1 MSDDAARH
9 RILIADDEITNREML
24 YRLLKDY
31 GEIIEAANGRHA
43 LDLVQIEHFDLVILD
58 ALMPGLT
65 GIEVYKMLRAMPE
78 TSSLPVIFLSE
89 LTEDSAHLYGM
100 QIDPADYLLL
110 PIDIDYLQARVEVH
124 LGLCAAE

>member
-1 MSDDAARH
+1 MPENAAPP

-65 GIEVYKMLRAMPE
+65 GIEVYKMMRAMPE
-78 TSSLPVIFLSE
+78 TSNLPVIFLSE
-89 LTEDSAHLYGM
+89 LTEDSAHLHGM

-110 PIDIDYLQARVEVH
+110 PIDIDYFQARVEVH
-124 LGLCAAE
+124 LGK

>member
-1 MSDDAARH
+1 MPENAAPP

-65 GIEVYKMLRAMPE
+65 GIEVYKMMRAMPE
-78 TSSLPVIFLSE
+78 TSHLPVIFLSE
-89 LTEDSAHLYGM
+89 LTEDSTHLHGM

-110 PIDIDYLQARVEVH
+110 PIDIDYLQARVEAH
-124 LGLCAAE
+124 LRK

>member
-1 MSDDAARH
+1 MPENAAPP

-24 YRLLKDY
+24 YRLLKGY

-65 GIEVYKMLRAMPE
+65 GIEVYKMIRAMPE
-78 TSSLPVIFLSE
+78 TANLPVIFLSE
-89 LTEDSAHLYGM
+89 LAENDAHLHGM

-110 PIDIDYLQARVEVH
+110 PIDIDYLQARVEKH
-124 LGLCAAE
+124 LKLS